1 MKLWGG
7 NYEGEP
13 DREFWEFNR
22 SLPFDRRLAREEIA
36 ASRAYVMALARASAI
51 SVADASTLDAGLA
64 AVLAKATP
72 ESLAGATEE
81 DIHSWVEARLT
92 ETIGDLA
99 GQAHL
104 GRSRNE
110 QSVTALRLWIRSA
123 IDALRADTAALVRAL
138 AEKGTSGADA
148 VMPGFTHTRLA
159 EPITLGHFMAA
170 HAWGLVRDHERL
182 ADARRRVNVLPLG
195 SGALAGTAVPLDR
208 DALARDLGFESISPS
223 ALDAV
228 MDRDFASEFVFAAA
242 QLQTHLSRL
251 AEDLIWLS
259 TPEFGFFLLP
269 EAFTTGSSLM
279 PQKQNPDALELV
291 RGKAARAQAGVVR
304 LLALMKS
311 LPAGYQKDLQED
323 KEAVFDVADT
333 VAVSVRVMG
342 GVVAGLDFDRKAMRA
357 AAGHEEMMAAGLA
370 VALARDGLPFRKAH
384 GVVAGLVAEARKTG
398 ASLRETA
405 RLKLAKD
412 HPRLAADVDA
422 LFDPERAVR
431 TRSLPGG
438 TDPDAVRASLRQAVE
453 RVG

>member
-110 QSVTALRLWIRSA
+110 QSVTALRLWIRGA

-138 AEKGTSGADA
+138 AAKGTSGADA

>member
-110 QSVTALRLWIRSA
+110 QSVTALRLWIRGA

>member
-22 SLPFDRRLAREEIA
+22 SLPFDRRLVREEIA

-51 SVADASTLDAGLA
+51 SVADASALDAGLA
-64 AVLAKATP
+64 AVLDEATP
-72 ESLAGATEE
+72 EALAGAQEE
-81 DIHSWVEARLT
+81 DVHSWVEARLT

-110 QSVTALRLWIRSA
+110 QTVTALRLWIRGA
-123 IDALRADTAALVRAL
+123 IDSLRADTAGLVRAL

-170 HAWGLVRDHERL
+170 HAWGLVRDHQRL
-182 ADARRRVNVLPLG
+182 GDARRRVNVLPLG

-208 DALARDLGFESISPS
+208 EALARDLGFEAISPS

-228 MDRDFASEFVFAAA
+228 MDRDFAAEFVFAAA
-242 QLQTHLSRL
+242 QLQTHLSRM

-259 TPEFGFFLLP
+259 SPEFGFFLLP

-291 RGKAARAQAGVVR
+291 RGKAARAQAGVIR

-323 KEAVFDVADT
+323 KEAVFDVADA

-342 GVVAGLDFDRKAMRA
+342 GVVAGLDFDRKKMRA
-357 AAGHEEMMAAGLA
+357 AAGQEEMMAAGLA

-405 RLKLAKD
+405 RRALAKG

-453 RVG
+453 RVE